1 MRFFIGGL
9 SSFILILAS
18 VMVLFGC
25 QRPDTQPPQGHIETT
40 ARQYR
45 ISVHVPNPPLK
56 TRKETYTLTVEDTGT
71 NQSVTTDSLAA
82 KVTMT
87 MPDHAMEAPS
97 TVKKLS
103 EPGHFEITTEF
114 TMPGEW
120 TLEVKPVPSAE
131 PIPLK
136 LAVEADE

>member
-1 MRFFIGGL
+1 MRFFIGVL
-9 SSFILILAS
+9 SSFILIFAP
-18 VMVLFGC
+18 VLVLSGC
-25 QRPDTQPPQGHIETT
+25 QQQEKAPAQGHIETT
-40 ARQYR
+40 VGQFR
-45 ISVHVPNPPLK
+45 ISVHIPNPPLK
-56 TRKETYTLTVEDTGT
+56 ARKETYTLTVEETGM
-71 NQSVTTDSLAA
+71 NQPVTTNSLAA
-82 KVTMT
+82 TVTMT

-131 PIPLK
+131 PISLK
-136 LAVEADE
+136 LAVAADE